1 MIYNFDVN
9 NNILVFL
16 KEFWGN
22 LLVVIDLIDWIFN
35 IIEREFIGGG

>member
-35 IIEREFIGGG
+35 IIKREFK

>member
-35 IIEREFIGGG
+35 IIKREFIGGG